1 MGMFFKKYKQVRALK
16 ALFLLPD
23 GELREE
29 AKEVLCWLRDEVN
42 AKGKRIDGNTS
53 MLFNGGGDFD
63 ASKVVYWAGQRR
75 IYDLIVH
82 RLAIDDKMLFS
93 LVAEESK
100 REQELMEDLTS
111 I

>member
-1 MGMFFKKYKQVRALK
+1 MGMFLKKYKQVRALK

-42 AKGKRIDGNTS
+42 AKGKRIDGNS
-53 MLFNGGGDFD
+53 MLFNDAGDFD

-75 IYDLIVH
+75 VYDLIVS
-82 RLAIDDKMLFS
+82 RLGIDDKALFS